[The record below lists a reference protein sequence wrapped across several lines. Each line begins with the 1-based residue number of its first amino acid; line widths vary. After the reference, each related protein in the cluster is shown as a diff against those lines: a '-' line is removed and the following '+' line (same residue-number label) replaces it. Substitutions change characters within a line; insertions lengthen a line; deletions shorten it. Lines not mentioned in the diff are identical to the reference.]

1 MAEERRRTQSL
12 NRPGHYTGVRPLSGG
27 GMGSGASHH
36 SGQSRQQQSYPR
48 RKPAHPARREDPVL
62 QSMRWLA
69 LMGWLLLIGAVF
81 VAGLAQP
88 QSRTYYHT
96 RHAVAFRDT
105 WNYDMVPFILLLC
118 SLSFIVS
125 MVGVFVNLT
134 KGLEKGDFVHVNFL
148 ALSLASLMG
157 ILFYF
162 AVLL

>member
-1 MAEERRRTQSL
+1 MAEADKRTTQAINQTGRYSSGRPL
-12 NRPGHYTGVRPLSGG
+12 TGGVASPLRSGQNRPRQTRP
-27 GMGSGASHH
+27 
-36 SGQSRQQQSYPR
+36 RQKAPS
-48 RKPAHPARREDPVL
+48 PARREDPIL
-62 QSMRWLA
+62 KSMRWLA

-81 VAGLAQP
+81 VAGMAQP

-96 RHAVAFRDT
+96 RHAVAIRDT

-118 SLSFIVS
+118 TLSFVVS

>member
-1 MAEERRRTQSL
+1 MAEENGRNQSMGRTG
-12 NRPGHYTGVRPLSGG
+12 NYTGVRPLSGS
-27 GMGSGASHH
+27 GMGGGASHH
-36 SGQSRQQQSYPR
+36 SGQARQRQSNLHKRPSRQAKQES
-48 RKPAHPARREDPVL
+48 PVL
-62 QSMRWLA
+62 KSMRWLA

-81 VAGLAQP
+81 VAGMAQP

-105 WNYDMVPFILLLC
+105 WNYDMVPYILLLC
-118 SLSFIVS
+118 TLSFIVS
-125 MVGVFVNLT
+125 MVGIFMNLA